1 MKVKMTPFDHLKNL
15 HTKKKNW
22 DDFNDEEKKI
32 FNVFIINKALS
43 FNPNYIDIVNLI
55 QKYSAGQITPKEVF
69 KIYFNLLP
77 SKFRFY
83 KWIKGKKEKENKKPT
98 VFLVQENPYINV
110 LSAQE
115 YGDIVLL
122 FESGQQIMFS
132 PQPAI
137 KKLRRK
143 LKDFDDNDYL
153 LMMGD
158 PAAMGIACCIAS
170 DMNRGRFKILKW
182 DKIQKKYYSVSI
194 NINEKGEIDEQD
206 KL

>member
-1 MKVKMTPFDHLKNL
+1 MHNQNSRGKDENRKMEF
-15 HTKKKNW
+15 
-22 DDFNDEEKKI
+22 
-32 FNVFIINKALS
+32 
-43 FNPNYIDIVNLI
+43 
-55 QKYSAGQITPKEVF
+55 
-69 KIYFNLLP
+69 
-77 SKFRFY
+77 
-83 KWIKGKKEKENKKPT
+83 KKEKEVGKKT
-98 VFLVQENPYINV
+98 VFLIQENPYINV

-170 DMNRGRFKILKW
+170 DINRGRFKILKW
-182 DKIQKKYYSVSI
+182 DKIQKRYYSVSV
-194 NINEKGEIDEQD
+194 NIYEKGEIDD
-206 KL
+206 S

>member
-1 MKVKMTPFDHLKNL
+1 MHNQNSRGKDKNRKMEF
-15 HTKKKNW
+15 
-22 DDFNDEEKKI
+22 
-32 FNVFIINKALS
+32 
-43 FNPNYIDIVNLI
+43 
-55 QKYSAGQITPKEVF
+55 
-69 KIYFNLLP
+69 
-77 SKFRFY
+77 
-83 KWIKGKKEKENKKPT
+83 KKEKEVGKKT
-98 VFLVQENPYINV
+98 VFLIQENPYIDV

-170 DMNRGRFKILKW
+170 DINRGRFKILKW
-182 DKIQKKYYSVSI
+182 DKIQKRYYSVSV
-194 NINEKGEIDEQD
+194 NIYEKGEIDD
-206 KL
+206 S